1 MIVGVDLSTFRIDL
15 AWLDAQGRPQRW
27 HQELGTTKEDAIDRM
42 RRIAIRWPSST
53 TLDGTVIASDVTE
66 VCIEWPWG
74 RGKALPPLM
83 AVTGIVTRQA
93 PSWARV
99 SWAKCGDLRRAIGA
113 KDTKA
118 DVVRALSDIAAT
130 DVARWLHVLQWNE
143 HELDA
148 LVTCVGWTRI
158 LERQET
164 AR

>member
-27 HQELGTTKEDAIDRM
+27 HQDLGTSKEDAIDRM

-66 VCIEWPWG
+66 VCVEWPWG

-113 KDTKA
+113 KDTKEWA
-118 DVVRALSDIAAT
+118 HWTICGIYPRIG
-130 DVARWLHVLQWNE
+130 LHEDAWNE